1 MKFFKVT
8 YPKPIFEP
16 GSFHAYM
23 NLEEN
28 KTSVLKENY
37 KYTYISNSMKVMLWN
52 STSKNDDYNW
62 INVPIEKTLHSIV
75 FKITN
80 KPVLMYALCCISIVL
95 IHWKPKSV

>member
-1 MKFFKVT
+1 VKFFKVT

-37 KYTYISNSMKVMLWN
+37 KYTYISNSMKVML
-52 STSKNDDYNW
+52 
-62 INVPIEKTLHSIV
+62 
-75 FKITN
+75 
-80 KPVLMYALCCISIVL
+80 
-95 IHWKPKSV
+95 